1 MSKDFSSL
9 LGGALA
15 SKQANEST
23 VRDRITI
30 REEFKGL
37 IPQLKPEELEQL
49 EENILREG
57 IRDPLIIWE
66 VGDEFVLVDGHNRFS
81 ICQKHKIEFPFK
93 KVDFKDEQEAKEWM
107 VKNQLGRR
115 NLSPE
120 QQSYLRGLRYNQ
132 EKSQGRRS
140 DLTFGQN
147 DQKLETESTAVS
159 LAKEYNVSPKTIV
172 RDAEF
177 AKGVEAIGKK
187 DPELKKKILKG
198 KSPIS
203 KGKIQSLAKNPEK
216 VESILNEE
224 STVMKPVKK
233 KPSVEEIS
241 EIAFDYILKEPLPP
255 KAFYHNIGRSVDSID
270 PVEFFQVWDEHRK
283 SEQTENENMSENL
296 K

>member
-23 VRDRITI
+23 VRDRIII
-30 REEFKGL
+30 REEFKDL

-66 VGDEFVLVDGHNRFS
+66 VDDQFVLVDGHNRFS

-132 EKSQGRRS
+132 EKSQGKRT
-140 DLTFGQN
+140 DLTSGQN
-147 DQKLETESTAVS
+147 VPKLNPETTAES
-159 LAKEYNVSPKTIV
+159 LAKEYNVSEKTIK
-172 RDAEF
+172 RDGDF

-187 DPELKKKILKG
+187 DPELKKKILRG
-198 KSPIS
+198 ESPIS
-203 KGKIQSLAKNPEK
+203 KGKIQGLAKDPKK

-224 STVMKPVKK
+224 PSVLEPVKK

-241 EIAFDYILKEPLPP
+241 QIAFEYILKEPLPP
-255 KAFYHNIGRSVDSID
+255 KAFYYNMGRSVDNID
-270 PVEFFQVWDEHRK
+270 PVEFFQVWDEKRK
-283 SEQTENENMSENL
+283 EEERKKEV
-296 K
+296 KE

>member
-23 VRDRITI
+23 VRDRIII
-30 REEFKGL
+30 REDLRDL

-49 EENILREG
+49 EENILLEG
-57 IRDPLIIWE
+57 IRDPLIIWPL
-66 VGDEFVLVDGHNRFS
+66 GDQFVLVDGHNRFS
-81 ICQKHKIEFPFK
+81 ICQKHKLEFPFK
-93 KVDFKDEQEAKEWM
+93 KVDFKDEEEAKEWM

-115 NLSPE
+115 NLSLE

-132 EKSQGRRS
+132 EKSQGKRS
-140 DLTFGQN
+140 DLTSGQN
-147 DQKLETESTAVS
+147 DQKLASESTAVS

-198 KSPIS
+198 ESTIS
-203 KGKIQSLAKNPEK
+203 KGKIQGLAKNPEK
-216 VESILNEE
+216 IDSVINDE
-224 STVMKPVKK
+224 PVLTEISNK
-233 KPSVEEIS
+233 KPSVEEVS
-241 EIAFDYILKEPLPP
+241 KIAFDYINYEPATP
-255 KAFYHNIGRSVDSID
+255 KTFYHQIGRSVENID
-270 PVEFFQVWDEHRK
+270 PFEFFQVWDEKRK
-283 SEQTENENMSENL
+283 EEERKREE